1 MRKLVAIWL
10 IIAVLPAACNR
21 QQQQQQQQQQ
31 QASVSAVGVAYAP
44 APDTVVIHDTILQYE
59 YVADSTYANE
69 IREHYE
75 QSLLGYLRELVKM
88 DSLVTLLWDGIS
100 MLIGENQIVN
110 EKAEHLQA
118 EVAGLQQHLSSMITP
133 TPSYTE
139 ISLNDEPAAKT
150 KSRRTHAQWLLEQ
163 PRTIYTVG
171 VDDDAVGEIEVT
183 GSSVHNNEMYLAVEI
198 GGESAGE
205 VSAYMN
211 DAQIPYQYI
220 TQKERVF
227 VCTLPKLAGTIKL
240 RFVVGGW
247 SCVVKTNVKN
257 LL

>member
-1 MRKLVAIWL
+1 MRKLIAIWL

-31 QASVSAVGVAYAP
+31 APVSAVGVAYAP
-44 APDTVVIHDTILQYE
+44 APDTVVIHDTILQY
-59 YVADSTYANE
+59 VTDSTYAHE
-69 IREHYE
+69 IRSHYE
-75 QSLLGYLRELVKM
+75 QSLLGHLRELVKM

-110 EKAEHLQA
+110 EKAERLQA

-198 GGESAGE
+198 GGERAGA

-220 TQKERVF
+220 TQQERVF
-227 VCTLPKLAGTIKL
+227 VFTLPKLAGTIKL
-240 RFVVGGW
+240 KFVVDGW